1 MRPLV
6 LAFLFAGLSTT
17 ALAAEPFNILGTWV
31 PVSHAAAR
39 IGTAPTGAYD
49 TAVKPSLVR
58 DIALAWSYTF
68 DKQDGAAF
76 SGVSN
81 GPKGKSVIAVGV
93 FRMDGQRF
101 VLSTEDGSATGEVT
115 GDEIEVCWTDT
126 VPNYIAAKCTTYRR
140 K

>member
-1 MRPLV
+1 MRL
-6 LAFLFAGLSTT
+6 LALAALLTAAAT
-17 ALAAEPFNILGTWV
+17 PALAAEPFNILGTWV